1 MRFRSTAAAA
11 TLIAAAAV
19 AVPMS
24 GAALAQDLDCSAFA
38 TQEEAQAEFTANPG
52 DPHSLDDDNDGIA
65 CETLPSGYPE
75 GGEEALEQEVEAN
88 RDEGPTVSDGAPGNE
103 TDAGTDE
110 TFETVPDTSAGV
122 DTGGL

>member
-1 MRFRSTAAAA
+1 MRFRTTVATA
-11 TLIAAAAV
+11 TLAAAAV
-19 AVPMS
+19 VVPLS
-24 GAALAQDLDCSAFA
+24 GTALAQDLDCSNFA
-38 TQEEAQAEFTANPG
+38 TQEDAQAEFAANPG
-52 DPHSLDDDNDGIA
+52 DPHGLDDDNDGIA

-88 RDEGPTVSDGAPGNE
+88 RDESPTVSDGVPDNE

-110 TFETVPDTSAGV
+110 TFETVPDTSTGV